1 MTENSRQPSR
11 RQTDAA
17 QHGGGRRFLLDFGP
31 LLLFFVANYL
41 YKDLILSVKLLV
53 VATVLSLG
61 VSWYTERRLPM
72 MAAFGC
78 AALVFF
84 AGLTIYFDDE
94 IFIKIKPTVLTLT
107 FAAVIAGGRLI
118 GRNPLAALVGQQIRL
133 TEAGWRAVSWLW
145 VTMFV
150 CSAAANEVAWRVLST
165 DDWVTF
171 KVFGLTGISLIFVVI
186 SVPVMQRHQ
195 LPDENA

>member
-1 MTENSRQPSR
+1 MTEKSHQPSR

-41 YKDLILSVKLLV
+41 FKDLDLECETASRCDPNIPSVFGWYSFN
-53 VATVLSLG
+53 AGCHDGG
-61 VSWYTERRLPM
+61 VRLC
-72 MAAFGC
+72 G
-78 AALVFF
+78 LVFF

-94 IFIKIKPTVLTLT
+94 IFIKIKPTVLTLM

-133 TEAGWRAVSWLW
+133 TDAGWRAVSWLW

-150 CSAAANEVAWRVLST
+150 CSAAATRSHGVLST
-165 DDWVTF
+165 DDGVTF
-171 KVFGLTGISLIFVVI
+171 KVF
-186 SVPVMQRHQ
+186 
-195 LPDENA
+195 A